1 MTHYNSLNVKLP
13 NLQLNKLKAGI
24 KNGAEVTL
32 NLSSNVVGDSKN
44 VTNFHTNYY

>member
-24 KNGAEVTL
+24 KNGVEVTL
-32 NLSSNVVGDSKN
+32 NLSSNVVGDSKDE
-44 VTNFHTNYY
+44 TNFHTNYY